1 MGCGEVRQVRL
12 GEMIEFKWDSSGSL
26 VSNPLDESSNINL
39 GAANT
44 VAVSIAPCSVA
55 LGTGV
60 SSVEF
65 SFATAPIN
73 GRAFYAPVKDAG
85 SAVEVSVSDATPV
98 FVSAGGFSR
107 FFQLM
112 VPETLSG
119 ATGETTLVLTIDV
132 VVRS

>member
-26 VSNPLDESSNINL
+26 VSNPLDESSNIN
-39 GAANT
+39 
-44 VAVSIAPCSVA
+44 
-55 LGTGV
+55 
-60 SSVEF
+60 
-65 SFATAPIN
+65 
-73 GRAFYAPVKDAG
+73 
-85 SAVEVSVSDATPV
+85 
-98 FVSAGGFSR
+98 

-132 VVRS
+132 VIRS